1 MSIHRSPME
10 FAGIIAGLVGV
21 AAVTWVRLSLGTVL
35 GADMALLFYILA
47 VLIAATM
54 GGRLAGLVTTLASL
68 IVGVILVVKP
78 QESLDLA
85 RELIRVTVFAVE
97 GGAISVAIGNLQQN
111 TVLLSETAFQL
122 EAERER
128 VERLALEDQMTGMGN
143 RRAFRRDFER
153 ALAQARRERQPLTL
167 VIADVDGLKRTNDE
181 VGHERGDELLMAV
194 AAAIDSSSRASD
206 STYRIGGDEFA
217 LLMPGT
223 GPKEYAPMV
232 RRLSSALGE
241 VGETFDGAGASFG
254 AAHKPADGEDVEAL
268 LHSADQRMYAAKEA
282 RQAEHRPTT

>member
-1 MSIHRSPME
+1 
-10 FAGIIAGLVGV
+10 
-21 AAVTWVRLSLGTVL
+21 
-35 GADMALLFYILA
+35 MALLFYILA

-68 IVGVILVVKP
+68 IVGVLLVVRP

-97 GGAISVAIGNLQQN
+97 GGAISVAIGNLQQS
-111 TVLLSETAFQL
+111 TVLLRKTALQL

-128 VERLALEDQMTGMGN
+128 AERLALEDQMTGMGN

-153 ALAQARRERQPLTL
+153 ALAQARRERQLLTL

-181 VGHERGDELLMAV
+181 VGHERGDDLLMAV

-223 GPKEYAPMV
+223 GPEEYAPMV
-232 RRLSSALGE
+232 RRLSSALAE
-241 VGETFDGAGASFG
+241 VGEAFDGAGASFG
-254 AAHKPADGEDVEAL
+254 AAHKPTDGEDAEAL
-268 LHSADQRMYAAKEA
+268 LRCADQRMYAAKEA
-282 RQAEHRPTT
+282 RQAERPPLA